1 MSGDSNISAHSA
13 AMIEMVCKALADAV
27 TGSQI
32 PSVIGSLNSTQDV
45 DRATK
50 WTRLYSAVVEAQN
63 RQQDGRPL
71 AKLVG
76 TVMQPVRFDT
86 IEKFESVREA
96 VNERLL
102 FSGLK
107 VLDDGRVARVSRA
120 ATLDEAK
127 QRASDLH
134 ASLERRG
141 VHPDVL
147 RFCRAELMQQNYFH
161 TVLEA
166 SKSVA
171 DKLRALT
178 GLSGDGA
185 DLVDRACGMHG
196 GPRVAFNSLDSEWEL
211 SEQRGLTMLM
221 KGLFGC
227 FRNVTAHAPRL
238 LWATSKDEAMDMLTL
253 ASMLHR
259 RLDAARLP
267 TSGEGPNSRGY

>member
-1 MSGDSNISAHSA
+1 MGSGSNIPPYSAET
-13 AMIEMVCKALADAV
+13 IEMVCKALADAI

-32 PSVIGSLNSTQDV
+32 PNLIARLKPTHDTEG
-45 DRATK
+45 ATK
-50 WTRLYSAVVEAQN
+50 WKRLFNAVADAQN
-63 RQQDGRPL
+63 RQQDGQPL
-71 AKLVG
+71 PWLVRQI
-76 TVMQPVRFDT
+76 MQPVRFDSP
-86 IEKFESVREA
+86 ESFETTKAV

-102 FSGLK
+102 LSGLE
-107 VLDDGRVARVSRA
+107 VRDDGKVYRVTRA

-127 QRASDLH
+127 QRASDLR

-141 VHPDVL
+141 VHEDVL
-147 RFCRAELMQQNYFH
+147 RFCRAELLQENYFH
-161 TVLEA
+161 AVLEA

-185 DLVDRACGMHG
+185 DLVDRACGMKS
-196 GPRVAFNSLDSEWEL
+196 GPIVAFNALQTDWEL
-211 SEQRGLTMLM
+211 SEQNGLAMLT

-238 LWATSKDEAMDMLTL
+238 LWATSKAEALDMLTL

-259 RLDAARLP
+259 RLDA
-267 TSGEGPNSRGY
+267 SVVSRPA